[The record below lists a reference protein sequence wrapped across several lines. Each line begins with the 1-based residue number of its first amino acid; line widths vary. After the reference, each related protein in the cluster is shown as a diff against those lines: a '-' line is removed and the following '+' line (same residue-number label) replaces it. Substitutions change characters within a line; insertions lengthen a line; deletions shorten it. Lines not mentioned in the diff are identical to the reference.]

1 MICHH
6 QTLICVETMLE
17 DGACFS
23 SSWDKFQES
32 CHSVSDCESLVDMKI
47 KSNTRSV
54 VSSTPETRLQQ
65 RLQFFVTFCNS
76 STNQDIVIKVLLWP
90 LFLLGLDKLAYQVSY
105 ARYVTRFLGLPA
117 ALDAALHNSWNA
129 TSENAFFDSIYRWL
143 GKFLALSMVLYYPME
158 HAAFLLWVQP
168 TTSGSEDITAL
179 WWMDGNTWSYIS
191 CRCWFVYVLADLT
204 QCLLQLVE
212 LSQNKFRNKSAYLDV
227 LDLSV
232 LDRLHQ
238 LARNVAMLYP
248 SMYWSMPQSTTGVH
262 PLLSSSA
269 TVYALMWVE
278 GLLHLHQ
285 SLLQ

>member
-1 MICHH
+1 MVCHH
-6 QTLICVETMLE
+6 QTLVCLETMLE
-17 DGACFS
+17 DGSFV
-23 SSWDKFQES
+23 SSWDKFQEA
-32 CHSVSDCESLVDMKI
+32 CVTDGESLVDMKI
-47 KSNTRSV
+47 KSNTRNV
-54 VSSTPETRLQQ
+54 VLSTPETWLQQ
-65 RLQFFVTFCNS
+65 HLEFFVTFCNS

-143 GKFLALSMVLYYPME
+143 GKVLA
-158 HAAFLLWVQP
+158 AA
-168 TTSGSEDITAL
+168 

-238 LARNVAMLYP
+238 MARNVAMLYP
-248 SMYWSMPQSTTGVH
+248 SMFWSMPHSTTGVH